1 MKISTLL
8 QNNRVQK
15 WAAVLSAIV
24 VWQLAATLVGT
35 SVILVSPVDVGRRLC
50 ELILQPSFWV
60 TILHSFS
67 GIVGGFFGGFVLG
80 TALAFA
86 AGRYRA
92 VKALLFPYML
102 TIKSVPVVSF
112 IILAF
117 WVLSADTLSYA
128 IAFLMVLPVVYT
140 NVLDGVENIDES
152 LLEMAKVFKIPY
164 IKRFLYIVL
173 PSVKPFVLSAISV
186 SAGLA
191 WKSGVAAEVIC
202 NPLGSIGERLYYAKV
217 HLETADLFAW
227 TLVIV
232 LLSILFEKL
241 FSLLVKSLYRLIR

>member
-8 QNNRVQK
+8 RSNRVQK
-15 WAAVLSAIV
+15 WAAVLSAIL

-35 SVILVSPVDVGRRLC
+35 SVILSSPIEVGKRLF
-50 ELILQPSFWV
+50 ELVFEADFWATVLQ
-60 TILHSFS
+60 SFS
-67 GIVGGFFGGFVLG
+67 GIVGGFLGGFILG
-80 TALAFA
+80 TFLAFL
-86 AGRYRA
+86 AGRFGF
-92 VKALLFPYML
+92 VKTMLFPYML

-117 WVLSADTLSYA
+117 WVLSSDALAYA

-140 NVLDGVENIDES
+140 NVLEGVESIDGS

-164 IKRFLYIVL
+164 LKRFFFIIL
-173 PSVKPFVLSAISV
+173 PSVKPFVLSAASV

-232 LLSILFEKL
+232 FLSILFEKL
-241 FSLLVKSLYRLIR
+241 FSLLIKSLYRLIR

>member
-8 QNNRVQK
+8 HSNKVQK
-15 WAAVLSAIV
+15 WAAVLSALL
-24 VWQLAATLVGT
+24 VWQLAASLVGT
-35 SVILVSPVDVGRRLC
+35 SVILSSPIEVGKRLF
-50 ELILQPSFWV
+50 ELIFQEDFWRTVLQ
-60 TILHSFS
+60 SFS
-67 GIVGGFFGGFVLG
+67 GIVGGFCGGFALG
-80 TALAFA
+80 TALAFL
-86 AGRYRA
+86 AGRFRL
-92 VKALLFPYML
+92 VKTILFPYML

-117 WVLSADTLSYA
+117 WVLSSDTLAYA
-128 IAFLMVLPVVYT
+128 IAFLMVLPVIYT
-140 NVLDGVENIDES
+140 NVLDGVENIDKN
-152 LLEMAKVFKIPY
+152 LLEMARAFKVPY
-164 IKRFLYIVL
+164 LKRFCYIIL
-173 PSVKPFVLSAISV
+173 PSVKPFVLSGISIA
-186 SAGLA
+186 AGLA

-217 HLETADLFAW
+217 HLETGDLFAW